1 MRGSTWREADAVPL
15 LYVLREMSWANEDW
29 WGSLGKTCLR
39 WTAVLGS
46 IHTHSRASIIWLW
59 SSSFFAILAT
69 NLTHTCSPCFFL
81 SWQKKNRMKTETA
94 VISSNVYFF
103 YSKKQGNLSLKSP
116 GLCILKKIIK
126 LLVIWKNNPILEN
139 LWDPAFEVFSNE
151 AWCLVWEK
159 GWIYELHLKCS
170 VALRKWDRPQTAIS
184 VLVVHVNL
192 RK

>member
-1 MRGSTWREADAVPL
+1 MRQFGENMPQMNSCSGLNPHSQQSKHHLTLKFFILCYSCHKSDTHLLPL
-15 LYVLREMSWANEDW
+15 
-29 WGSLGKTCLR
+29 
-39 WTAVLGS
+39 
-46 IHTHSRASIIWLW
+46 
-59 SSSFFAILAT
+59 
-69 NLTHTCSPCFFL
+69 FFL